1 MRSALWFL
9 AFLASCSRSSAKG
22 LGLALGAEVV
32 FTEACELVVAEH
44 EFGAAVEVIGVA
56 VEVVGAAVEVGVVGC
71 GKETGA
77 MEAVE
82 VTAAGAAKLFEI
94 RATVS
99 LASRKLPVTLKS
111 WLTSWSDF
119 GVGFFRI

>member
-1 MRSALWFL
+1 MVAE
-9 AFLASCSRSSAKG
+9 C
-22 LGLALGAEVV
+22 GAEVV
-32 FTEACELVVAEH
+32 VEVM
-44 EFGAAVEVIGVA
+44 GAAVEVMGVA
-56 VEVVGAAVEVGVVGC
+56 VEVIGAVDC
-71 GKETGA
+71 GEAAGA

-82 VTAAGAAKLFEI
+82 VTVAGVAKLFEI

>member
-1 MRSALWFL
+1 L

-22 LGLALGAEVV
+22 LGLAPGVDV
-32 FTEACELVVAEH
+32 DFTEACELVVAEY
-44 EFGAAVEVIGVA
+44 EFGAAVEA
-56 VEVVGAAVEVGVVGC
+56 MEVAVEVGVAGC
-71 GKETGA
+71 GEVTGA
-77 MEAVE
+77 MEVVE
-82 VTAAGAAKLFEI
+82 VTVAGVAKLFEI

>member
-1 MRSALWFL
+1 M
-9 AFLASCSRSSAKG
+9 ASCSRSSAKG
-22 LGLALGAEVV
+22 LGLALGAEVDCV
-32 FTEACELVVAEH
+32 EDCGLAVAEY
-44 EFGAAVEVIGVA
+44 EFGAAVEVM
-56 VEVVGAAVEVGVVGC
+56 GAAVDVGVVGC
-71 GKETGA
+71 GEVTGA

-82 VTAAGAAKLFEI
+82 VTVAGAAKLLEI